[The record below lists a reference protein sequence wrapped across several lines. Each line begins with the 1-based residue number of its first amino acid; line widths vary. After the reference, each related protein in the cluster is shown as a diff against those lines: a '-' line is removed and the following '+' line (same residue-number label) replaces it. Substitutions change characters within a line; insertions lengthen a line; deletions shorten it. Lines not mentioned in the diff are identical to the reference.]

1 MTCISIA
8 AAMMYAATDII
19 ANQWPTIS
27 PSLPSLPTFGPIFG
41 SLAGVAWPWWGRG
54 GEGYSGLPT
63 ADTELYSNVEGGGAI
78 FDRDAPA
85 TPYQP
90 PESAPL
96 LQDPQS
102 FPAGPCHS

>member
-1 MTCISIA
+1 MTCISVA
-8 AAMMYAATDII
+8 AALMYAASDII
-19 ANQWPTIS
+19 ANQWATIS
-27 PSLPSLPTFGPIFG
+27 PSLPSFGPISG
-41 SLAGVAWPWWGRG
+41 SLAGLAWPWWGRG
-54 GEGYSGLPT
+54 GEGYSGLPL

-85 TPYQP
+85 TLYQP

-102 FPAGPCHS
+102 FPAGP

>member
-8 AAMMYAATDII
+8 AALMYAATDII
-19 ANQWPTIS
+19 ANQWSTIS
-27 PSLPSLPTFGPIFG
+27 PSLPSLPTFEPIFG

-102 FPAGPCHS
+102 FPAGP